1 MNGEVLTGP
10 ERHRRWS
17 EEEKARIVAETLAPG
32 ARVADVARRHGVGRS
47 LIYVWRRTRGHG
59 RRHPNVPGLVP
70 VVLSDGDGERAVPSG
85 LPGRAGSIEIALTS
99 GIRLTLHGPVDGE
112 ALRAVMA
119 ALRSA

>member
-1 MNGEVLTGP
+1 
-10 ERHRRWS
+10 
-17 EEEKARIVAETLAPG
+17 
-32 ARVADVARRHGVGRS
+32 
-47 LIYVWRRTRGHG
+47 
-59 RRHPNVPGLVP
+59 
-70 VVLSDGDGERAVPSG
+70 VPSG

>member
-47 LIYVWRRTRGHG
+47 LIYVWRRARGHG
-59 RRHPNVPGLVP
+59 RRHRNVPGLVP
-70 VVLSDGDGERAVPSG
+70 VVLSDGEPAVPSS
-85 LPGRAGSIEIALTS
+85 RAGSIEIALTS